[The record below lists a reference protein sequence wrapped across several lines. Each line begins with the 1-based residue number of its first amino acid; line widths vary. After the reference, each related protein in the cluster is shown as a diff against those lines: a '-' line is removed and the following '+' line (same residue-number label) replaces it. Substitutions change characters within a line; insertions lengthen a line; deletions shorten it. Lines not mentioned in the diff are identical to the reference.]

1 LRPEEA
7 AQPAPEYNKRKVT
20 EEDMGGFGGYG
31 DYDAVGLAALVR
43 KKEVSP
49 RELLEEAKE
58 RCSRVNPRL
67 NAVIYRIDAAAE
79 QAAAAID
86 PAQPFAGVPFLA
98 KDIGPALAGAPL
110 TSGSRLLASYT
121 PSEDGEL
128 VRRYKRAGL
137 VFFGKTNVPEFGL
150 LPVTEP
156 ELYGPCR
163 NPWDLG
169 RTPGGSSGGAA
180 AAVAAGIVPMAHGN
194 DGGGSIRIPASCCGL
209 FGLKP
214 SRGLNPPFSQS
225 PLLTNDFTSD
235 HVLSRSVRDSAAA
248 LDATC
253 NRAHA
258 GFFANLETP
267 PGRLRIGVIR
277 NAMLGSTV
285 SPEVRAALNRTVK
298 LLEDLGHDI
307 QDAEPD
313 TSYSELAIGFLTYWA
328 IGMAQTLDNAAA
340 LIGRV
345 PARADIEPASWALAQ
360 VGRAVMGTQEERAKR
375 ILWQATKAF
384 SAYFDRFDIMLSPVL
399 AAPPLRIGET
409 RLKATEEIV
418 MRFVEAVN
426 LPWLI
431 MAASKAIAAKSFA
444 FAAFTGPF
452 NVTGQPAMSVPLHW
466 TPDGLPIGMQFAARL
481 GADGLLLRL
490 ARQLELAQPWGTRHP
505 PVWAGE
511 AVASAA

>member
-1 LRPEEA
+1 
-7 AQPAPEYNKRKVT
+7 
-20 EEDMGGFGGYG
+20 MGGFAAYG

-43 KKEVSP
+43 KREVSP
-49 RELLEEAKE
+49 RELLAEALE

-67 NAVIYRIDAAAE
+67 NAVVYRMDAAAE

-86 PAQPFAGVPFLA
+86 PSQQFAGVPFLA

-110 TSGSRLLASYT
+110 ASGSRLFASYI

-128 VRRYKRAGL
+128 FSRYKRAGL

-163 NPWDLG
+163 NPWDLE

-194 DGGGSIRIPASCCGL
+194 DGGGSIRIPASCCGI

-214 SRGLNPPFSQS
+214 SRGLNSPFSAL
-225 PLLTNDFTSD
+225 PLLTNDFTAD

-248 LDATC
+248 LDVSC

-258 GFFANLETP
+258 GFFANLENP

-277 NAMLGSTV
+277 SAMLGSTV
-285 SPEVRAALNRTVK
+285 SPEVKEALNRAVK

-307 QDAEPD
+307 EDAEPD
-313 TSYSELAIGFLTYWA
+313 TSYSELALAFLTYWA

-340 LIGRV
+340 VAGRAPSRSLV
-345 PARADIEPASWALAQ
+345 EPASWALAQ
-360 VGRAVMGTQEERAKR
+360 VGRAMMGAQEARAGR
-375 ILWQATKAF
+375 VIWQATKAF

-409 RLKATEEIV
+409 KLKATEEIV
-418 MRFVEAVN
+418 MRFVETVN
-426 LPWLI
+426 LPWLM
-431 MAASKAIAAKSFA
+431 MATLKAIAAKSFA

-466 TPDGLPIGMQFAARL
+466 TRDGLPIGMQFAARL
-481 GADGLLLRL
+481 GGDGLLLRL
-490 ARQLELAQPWGTRHP
+490 ARQLEIAQPWEARHP

-511 AVASAA
+511 AVALPA